1 MLVYKEQYLPRKDWL
16 SWLAVH
22 VPMISEYEQAR
33 QQCLR
38 ECAITEEL
46 MNLVLLPLE
55 AMSRQRYHQCTKRPF
70 IIGIAGCVAVGKS
83 TLARALHALLA
94 AWMGSDLVAYCSTD
108 DFLYPN
114 AMLDSQ
120 GLSHRKGFPDSYD
133 LTAMRSCFQS
143 IRRGEAVVTPVYS
156 HASYDRLTDQQRH
169 INQPSLL
176 IVEGVNALSWGV
188 ETSCVDWGVFL
199 EADLMAIEGWFI
211 RRAEKLAV
219 TEWMDPSAYFY
230 GLSRLYPEQLRE
242 YLVRVWQDTNLL
254 NYEENIVIERSLAD
268 CVITKNAD
276 HSLRGVWLRGT

>member
-1 MLVYKEQYLPRKDWL
+1 MYKEQYLPREDWL
-16 SWLAVH
+16 SWIASN
-22 VPMISEYEQAR
+22 VPIISGHEQV
-33 QQCLR
+33 QQRCMR
-38 ECAITEEL
+38 EFAITEEL
-46 MNLVLLPLE
+46 MNLVLLPLL
-55 AMSRQRYHQCTKRPF
+55 AMICHQHHLSEKRPF
-70 IIGIAGCVAVGKS
+70 IVGIAGCVAVGKS

-94 AWMGSDLVAYCSTD
+94 AWMEDGHVAYCSTD

-114 AMLDSQ
+114 TMLDSQ

-143 IRRGEAVVTPVYS
+143 IRRGESVVTPVYS

-188 ETSCVDWGVFL
+188 EKSCVDWGVFL

-219 TEWMDPSAYFY
+219 TEWMNPSAYFY

-242 YLVRVWQDTNLL
+242 YLRRVWQDTNLL

-268 CVITKNAD
+268 CIITKNED
-276 HSLRGVWLRGT
+276 HSLRGVWLRGA

>member
-1 MLVYKEQYLPRKDWL
+1 MYKEQYLSREDWL
-16 SWLAVH
+16 SWIASN
-22 VPMISEYEQAR
+22 VPIISGYEQA
-33 QQCLR
+33 QQRCLR
-38 ECAITEEL
+38 EFAITEEL
-46 MNLVLLPLE
+46 MNLVLLPLL
-55 AMSRQRYHQCTKRPF
+55 AMIRHQYHLSEKRPF
-70 IIGIAGCVAVGKS
+70 IVGIAGCVAVGKS
-83 TLARALHALLA
+83 TLVRALHALLA
-94 AWMGSDLVAYCSTD
+94 AWMEDEHVAYCSTD

-143 IRRGEAVVTPVYS
+143 VRRGESVVTPVYS

-188 ETSCVDWGVFL
+188 EKSCVDWGVFL

-219 TEWMDPSAYFY
+219 TEWMKPSAYFH

-242 YLVRVWQDTNLL
+242 YLMRVWQDTNLL

-268 CVITKNAD
+268 CIITKNAD